1 MDLSF
6 VYAAPVSVASSIAQT
21 VENIVNNPAD
31 ALLSNASTILLL
43 FAIYSTIKSFS
54 TLVLTPSVCS
64 SAPDSKV
71 AGSRRRLL
79 ALHGLNLAVRWGFG
93 VTWLIAK
100 QLQSLGSSTFQ
111 PQDLQG
117 LDLKA
122 LALRPLEMSLIN
134 APAYRNAS
142 FQDMAA
148 SNFFQGMLL
157 FDLLMVFFD
166 LGFSNEFWTNLL
178 ESSKIPAKTKDVP
191 LSMVYPYADGIT
203 RMLALSVDTLAALST
218 AYFLALMN
226 VLYDQISAFVPRDCH
241 TQFVYLVALYHLV
254 SATHHLV
261 CKELTFGRMLVG
273 TEVMNGDGK
282 PLSFLRAIERE
293 VCRLCFSSF
302 LFAPLLVLMTDES
315 ASMVD
320 LISSSREVDTCHSGP
335 VTIDGA
341 DTYVKFSESSCVS
354 SKPLSRPS
362 SRANPSKAVPTASP
376 AAVVVKQEKKTPAKT
391 KQAKTPAK
399 TPKNTV
405 KGVVTV
411 VTPPES
417 TKKPTKSAAKS
428 TAKKGKRK
436 ADSDEE
442 DEEVPTPKSI
452 KKEKTPRKRAA
463 EVEAMRE
470 LYSATKKGKR

>member
-1 MDLSF
+1 MAKITNYPDLFSMDLSF

-178 ESSKIPAKTKDVP
+178 ESSKVFP
-191 LSMVYPYADGIT
+191 
-203 RMLALSVDTLAALST
+203 
-218 AYFLALMN
+218 F
-226 VLYDQISAFVPRDCH
+226 
-241 TQFVYLVALYHLV
+241 
-254 SATHHLV
+254 
-261 CKELTFGRMLVG
+261 
-273 TEVMNGDGK
+273 
-282 PLSFLRAIERE
+282 
-293 VCRLCFSSF
+293 RLCFH
-302 LFAPLLVLMTDES
+302 LHQLLNHRHLS
-315 ASMVD
+315 HHLPPVD
-320 LISSSREVDTCHSGP
+320 
-335 VTIDGA
+335 
-341 DTYVKFSESSCVS
+341 SCKDQGRTS
-354 SKPLSRPS
+354 
-362 SRANPSKAVPTASP
+362 
-376 AAVVVKQEKKTPAKT
+376 
-391 KQAKTPAK
+391 
-399 TPKNTV
+399 
-405 KGVVTV
+405 
-411 VTPPES
+411 
-417 TKKPTKSAAKS
+417 
-428 TAKKGKRK
+428 
-436 ADSDEE
+436 
-442 DEEVPTPKSI
+442 
-452 KKEKTPRKRAA
+452 
-463 EVEAMRE
+463 
-470 LYSATKKGKR
+470 